1 MKKGLIEIENMEF
14 YAFHGCYR
22 EEKIVGNKFIVN
34 IQFETDIEK
43 AAQSDNVMDTVSYLD
58 VYETIKI
65 EMMISSNILEHVTE
79 RIISALTKKFPQ
91 IISGTIKVSKCTPP
105 LGGRI
110 EKVSVSQSFV
120 QHG

>member
-14 YAFHGCYR
+14 YAFHGCYH

-34 IQFETDIEK
+34 ICFETDIDK
-43 AAQSDNVMDTVSYLD
+43 ATQSDNVVDTVNYLE
-58 VYETIKI
+58 VYETIKM

-79 RIISALTKKFPQ
+79 RIVNAIAKKFPQ
-91 IISGTIKVSKCTPP
+91 IINGSIKVSKCNPP

-110 EKVSVSQSFV
+110 EKVSVTQYFTV
-120 QHG
+120 